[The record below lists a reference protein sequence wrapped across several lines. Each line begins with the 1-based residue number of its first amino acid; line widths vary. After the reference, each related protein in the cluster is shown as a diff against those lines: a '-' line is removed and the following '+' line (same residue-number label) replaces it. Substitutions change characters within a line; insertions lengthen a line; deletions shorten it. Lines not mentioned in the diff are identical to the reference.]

1 MLLASLSAGSAA
13 QVPEYHLKAEF
24 LERFSRFIEWPTAGV
39 SEPASFVICSYA
51 ANPFGTYTEEMAG
64 TRRVKGR
71 PIEFRTLTQLEGAA
85 ECQILFLP
93 ITQNAQ
99 LAAILARTAG
109 KPILTVAESEGAA
122 ERGFLV
128 NFYSSEE
135 NLRFEINDSASR
147 RSGLK
152 ISSKLLKLARV
163 VNLEE
168 SR

>member
-1 MLLASLSAGSAA
+1 MP
-13 QVPEYHLKAEF
+13 V
-24 LERFSRFIEWPTAGV
+24 
-39 SEPASFVICSYA
+39 
-51 ANPFGTYTEEMAG
+51 
-64 TRRVKGR
+64 
-71 PIEFRTLTQLEGAA
+71 TQR
-85 ECQILFLP
+85 
-93 ITQNAQ
+93 AQ

-128 NFYSSEE
+128 NFYSSAE

-168 SR
+168 PR